1 VIGGTITF
9 GFIGI
14 FIGPALL
21 AVGYALIDEWSAQL
35 GA

>member
-1 VIGGTITF
+1 LLGGTITF

-21 AVGYALIDEWSAQL
+21 AVGYALIDKWSAQL
-35 GA
+35 AA